1 MAGLAKICL
10 TVAVAFMLA
19 SGLIVPGCSSSN
31 QAPEIGKL
39 APDFQLISL
48 DGRTV
53 SLSDYRGKPVLLNF
67 WASWCGPCQYE
78 MPFLQ
83 QTYEKWTGR
92 GLVVLAVNLQ
102 ESPDVVKE
110 FMVDFGLSLP
120 VLLATDPK
128 VPLSYNVRGI
138 PATFFIDKSGIIRDI
153 KVGPFISEAEI
164 EERLLKIM

>member
-1 MAGLAKICL
+1 MDRLAKICL

-31 QAPEIGKL
+31 QAPEIGEM
-39 APDFQLISL
+39 APDFQLPTL
-48 DGRTV
+48 EGQTV

-78 MPFLQ
+78 MLFLQ

-120 VLLATDPK
+120 VLLATDPE

-153 KVGPFISEAEI
+153 KVGPFTSEAEI